1 MKHFV
6 FALAA
11 PLLLAANLPATAAG
25 PSGDDLF
32 KAGDFSGAKAAYQIA
47 VHDHSRDVAALLGLA
62 RIALYENDL
71 NTAQTDAQTLMSY
84 DAGNVTAKRI
94 LDTIAGRRSILA
106 SAMTLKVPAEGAVI
120 PFLYTDP
127 LPLMQVR
134 INGHDANL
142 LLDTGAPDLALDPA
156 FAAELHLKVTDSGQM
171 GQFAGNRS
179 AQIQQTTVDTLE
191 AGGVTISNLHAAVIP
206 SRGLDMFKDRKVD
219 GVIGTVF
226 LSRFLA
232 TIDYP
237 NHRLVL
243 KPRSAA
249 APATAGTVALP
260 MWLIG
265 DHFIFAKGSLNGVHD
280 AMMLVDSGLAGG
292 GFMPNNDSIAS
303 SKIQTFPDKAGQGMG
318 GGGPVTFI
326 PAVAASLCL
335 GTVCQ
340 QNVPGSYTP
349 EGSPLQGFAFHTLS
363 AVSHEF
369 LKHYAVTFDFQGM
382 QLFLTTP

>member
-1 MKHFV
+1 MKHLLV
-6 FALAA
+6 ALTALA
-11 PLLLAANLPATAAG
+11 LLAGRVPAAAAAAN
-25 PSGDDLF
+25 GDDLF
-32 KAGDFSGAKAAYQIA
+32 KAGDFAGAKAAYTTA
-47 VHDHSRDVAALLGLA
+47 VRDHSRDVAALLGLA
-62 RIALYENDL
+62 RLALYENDL
-71 NTAQTDAQTLMSY
+71 DTAQRDAQTLMSY
-84 DAGNVTAKRI
+84 DAGNVAAKRI
-94 LDTIAGRRSILA
+94 LDTIAGRRTILA
-106 SAMTLKVPAEGAVI
+106 SAMTLKVPAGGTTI

-134 INGHDANL
+134 INGHDANV
-142 LLDTGAPDLALDPA
+142 LLDTGAPDLALDPG

-179 AQIQQTTVDTLE
+179 AQIRNAAVDTLE
-191 AGGVTISNLHAAVIP
+191 AGGVTISDVQAAIIP
-206 SRGLDMFKDRKVD
+206 SRGLDFFKDRKVD

-249 APATAGTVALP
+249 APATAGTIAMP
-260 MWLIG
+260 MWLVS
-265 DHFIFAKGSLNGVHD
+265 DHFIFAKGSLNAVKD

-292 GFMPNNDSIAS
+292 GFMPNNDSVETA
-303 SKIQTFPDKAGQGMG
+303 KVQTFPDKAAQGIG

-326 PAVAASLCL
+326 PATADSLCL

-340 QNVPGSYTP
+340 QKVPGSYTP
-349 EGSPLQGFAFHTLS
+349 QGSPLQGFAFHTLS